1 MTLYKANVPSTRD
14 RAVDSI
20 AVPCPSC
27 EVPAGTQ
34 CISSTGKRTYHVGR
48 RRMALRKEP
57 PYQWVNVEY
66 AREMPGWM
74 RREVREL
81 MGMRL
86 AEVGKLLDIS
96 YDILRHWEVGDGPP
110 PSGPGG
116 AAYGEWLRYA
126 HGKVTDELERRSRLR
141 GHK

>member
-1 MTLYKANVPSTRD
+1 MTLYKASNRSGFKSASHKGMSKLAYSEANVPSTRD

-48 RRMALRKEP
+48 RR
-57 PYQWVNVEY
+57 
-66 AREMPGWM
+66 M